1 MRRRE
6 FIMLAAGAA
15 AAAWPVA
22 VTAQQSALP
31 VIGFL
36 HSQTANSYG
45 PMMAAFRKSLSEAGF
60 VEGQNVAIEYRWA
73 EGQFDRLPN
82 LAADLVGHRASVIFA
97 AGGLDPSLA
106 AKAATSK
113 IPIVFANGVDPV
125 EAGLVGSFDHP
136 GANVT
141 GITFLLNTLG
151 PKQLEVLDEL
161 VPKAALVAALINP
174 KSSTAASQLKD
185 LQDTAHALGRQLRIF
200 QASTEGD
207 IETVFASLVQL
218 QLGGLVI
225 GADAFFFSRRD
236 LFVALVTRSA
246 IPTVYPWREAVV
258 AGGLASYGSSVTD
271 AYRLAGIYTGRIL
284 KGEKA
289 ANLPVQQ
296 STKTELVINLKTAK
310 ALGLNI
316 PNTLIGRADELI
328 E

>member
-6 FIMLAAGAA
+6 FVTLVGGAA
-15 AAAWPVA
+15 AWSLAAR
-22 VTAQQSALP
+22 AQRPSFP

-36 HSQTANSYG
+36 HSATANAYA
-45 PMMAAFRKSLSEAGF
+45 PMTAAFRKSLKEAGY

-73 EGQFDRLPN
+73 EGQFDRLPE
-82 LAADLVGHRASVIFA
+82 LAADLVRHQVSVIFA
-97 AGGLDPSLA
+97 GGGLDPSLA

-113 IPIVFANGVDPV
+113 IPIVFANGTDPV
-125 EAGLVGSFDHP
+125 EAGLIVSLDHP
-136 GANVT
+136 GANIT

-151 PKQLEVLDEL
+151 PKEFEVLHEL
-161 VPKAALVAALINP
+161 VPNAPLVAALINP
-174 KSSTAASQLKD
+174 KSSTAMSQLKD
-185 LQDTAHALGRQLRIF
+185 LQDTARAVDQKILIF
-200 QASTEGD
+200 QASTDREID
-207 IETVFASLVQL
+207 TVFTSLVEHHL
-218 QLGGLVI
+218 DGLVI

-236 LFVALVTRSA
+236 QFVGLATSRS

-258 AGGLASYGSSVTD
+258 AGGLASYGASVTD
-271 AYRLAGIYTGRIL
+271 AYRLAGVYVGRIL
-284 KGEKA
+284 KGEQA

-310 ALGLNI
+310 VLGVSV

>member
-1 MRRRE
+1 MQRRE
-6 FIMLAAGAA
+6 FITLVGGAA

-22 VTAQQSALP
+22 VRAQQSALP

-36 HSQTANSYG
+36 HSASANAYA
-45 PMMAAFRKSLSEAGF
+45 PMMAAFRKSLSEAGY

-73 EGQFDRLPN
+73 QGQFDRLPD
-82 LAADLVGHRASVIFA
+82 LAADLVRHQVSVVFA
-97 AGGLDPSLA
+97 GGGLDPSLA

-113 IPIVFANGVDPV
+113 IPIVFANGTDPV
-125 EAGLVGSFDHP
+125 EAGLVSSFDHP

-151 PKQLEVLDEL
+151 PKELEVLYEL

-185 LQDTAHALGRQLRIF
+185 LQDTALALGRQLRIF
-200 QASTEGD
+200 HASSEREID
-207 IETVFASLVQL
+207 AVFASLAQL

-236 LFVALVTRSA
+236 QFVTLVTRSS
-246 IPTVYPWREAVV
+246 IPTIYPWREAVV
-258 AGGLASYGSSVTD
+258 AGGLASYGSSITD

-284 KGEKA
+284 KGDKPA
-289 ANLPVQQ
+289 SLPVQQ

-316 PNTLIGRADELI
+316 PNTIIGRADELI

>member
-6 FIMLAAGAA
+6 FVTLVGG
-15 AAAWPVA
+15 AAAWPLA
-22 VTAQQSALP
+22 ARAQRPSFP

-36 HSQTANSYG
+36 HSATANAYA
-45 PMMAAFRKSLSEAGF
+45 PMTAAFRKSLKEAGY

-73 EGQFDRLPN
+73 EGQFDRLPE
-82 LAADLVGHRASVIFA
+82 LAADLVRHQVSVIFA
-97 AGGLDPSLA
+97 GGGLDPSLA

-113 IPIVFANGVDPV
+113 IPIVFANGTDPV
-125 EAGLVGSFDHP
+125 EAGLIVSLDHP
-136 GANVT
+136 GANIT

-151 PKQLEVLDEL
+151 PKEFEVLHEL
-161 VPKAALVAALINP
+161 VPKAPLVAALINP
-174 KSSTAASQLKD
+174 KSSTAMSQLKD
-185 LQDTAHALGRQLRIF
+185 MQDTARAVDQKILIF
-200 QASTEGD
+200 QASTDREID
-207 IETVFASLVQL
+207 TVFTSLVEHHL
-218 QLGGLVI
+218 DGLVI

-236 LFVALVTRSA
+236 QFVGLATSRS

-258 AGGLASYGSSVTD
+258 AGGLASYGASVTD
-271 AYRLAGIYTGRIL
+271 AYRLAGVYVGRIL
-284 KGEKA
+284 KGEQA

-310 ALGLNI
+310 VLGVSV

>member
-1 MRRRE
+1 M
-6 FIMLAAGAA
+6 I
-15 AAAWPVA
+15 
-22 VTAQQSALP
+22 
-31 VIGFL
+31 
-36 HSQTANSYG
+36 
-45 PMMAAFRKSLSEAGF
+45 AAFRKSLSEAGYT
-60 VEGQNVAIEYRWA
+60 EGQNVAIEYRWA
-73 EGQFDRLPN
+73 QGQFDRLPD
-82 LAADLVGHRASVIFA
+82 LAADLLRRQVSVIFA
-97 AGGLDPSLA
+97 GGGSDPSLA

-113 IPIVFANGVDPV
+113 IPIVFANGTDPV
-125 EAGLVGSFDHP
+125 EAGLVVSLDHP

-151 PKQLEVLDEL
+151 PKELEVLHEL
-161 VPKAALVAALINP
+161 APKAALIAVLINP

-185 LQDTAHALGRQLRIF
+185 LQDTAGAFGQQLFILR
-200 QASTEGD
+200 ASTQSD
-207 IETVFASLVQL
+207 IETVFSSLAQQQV
-218 QLGGLVI
+218 GGLVI

-236 LFVALVTRSA
+236 QFVGLATRSS

-284 KGEKA
+284 KGDKPD
-289 ANLPVQQ
+289 NLPVQQ

-310 ALGLNI
+310 ALGINV

>member
-6 FIMLAAGAA
+6 FVTLVGG
-15 AAAWPVA
+15 AAAWPLA
-22 VTAQQSALP
+22 ARAQRPSFP

-36 HSQTANSYG
+36 HSATANAYA
-45 PMMAAFRKSLSEAGF
+45 PMTAAFRKSLKEAGY

-73 EGQFDRLPN
+73 EGQFDRLPE
-82 LAADLVGHRASVIFA
+82 LAADLVRHQVSVIFA
-97 AGGLDPSLA
+97 GGGLDPSLA

-113 IPIVFANGVDPV
+113 IPIVFANGTDPV
-125 EAGLVGSFDHP
+125 EAGLIVSFDHP
-136 GANVT
+136 GANIT

-151 PKQLEVLDEL
+151 PKEFEVLHEL
-161 VPKAALVAALINP
+161 VPNAPLVAALINP
-174 KSSTAASQLKD
+174 KSSTAMSQLKD
-185 LQDTAHALGRQLRIF
+185 LQDTARAVDQKILIF
-200 QASTEGD
+200 QASTDREID
-207 IETVFASLVQL
+207 TVFTSLVEHHL
-218 QLGGLVI
+218 DGLVI

-236 LFVALVTRSA
+236 QFVGLATSRS

-258 AGGLASYGSSVTD
+258 AGGLASYGASVTD
-271 AYRLAGIYTGRIL
+271 AYRLAGVYIGRIL
-284 KGEKA
+284 KGEQA

-310 ALGLNI
+310 VLGVSV

>member
-1 MRRRE
+1 MRDE
-6 FIMLAAGAA
+6 
-15 AAAWPVA
+15 V
-22 VTAQQSALP
+22 
-31 VIGFL
+31 
-36 HSQTANSYG
+36 
-45 PMMAAFRKSLSEAGF
+45 
-60 VEGQNVAIEYRWA
+60 
-73 EGQFDRLPN
+73 
-82 LAADLVGHRASVIFA
+82 SVIFA
-97 AGGLDPSLA
+97 GGGLDPSLA

-113 IPIVFANGVDPV
+113 IPIVFANGTDPV
-125 EAGLVGSFDHP
+125 KAGLVGSFDRP

-141 GITFLLNTLG
+141 GISFLLNTLG
-151 PKQLEVLDEL
+151 PKELEVLFEL
-161 VPKAALVAALINP
+161 VPTATIVAALINP

-185 LQDTAHALGRQLRIF
+185 LQDTALAFDRQLRIF
-200 QASTEGD
+200 HASTEGD

-236 LFVALVTRSA
+236 QFVALVTRSS
-246 IPTVYPWREAVV
+246 IPTVYPWREAVI

-284 KGEKA
+284 KGDKP

-310 ALGLNI
+310 ALGLNV